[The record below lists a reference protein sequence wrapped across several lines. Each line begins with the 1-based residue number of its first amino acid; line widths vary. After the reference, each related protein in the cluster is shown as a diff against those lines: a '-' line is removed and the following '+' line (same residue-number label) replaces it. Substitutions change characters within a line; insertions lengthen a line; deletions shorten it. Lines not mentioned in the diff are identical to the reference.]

1 MKKTISTLAI
11 FAIALSAIAAIATRA
26 DAQMRPMMI
35 PLTTTMVI
43 TKPAPGEI
51 FGNKQVVTMGVG
63 GKTYKFVLNDAYV
76 DDPRGIIHWP
86 DIWQLVS
93 QYTPNF
99 NVTGLG
105 EDTFAKMQPGETL
118 TVRGMFSRQQSDL
131 RSDGHGAG
139 RRPLRPRAALLGW
152 WHRLRRLPANSP

>member
-1 MKKTISTLAI
+1 MKKIISTLAI
-11 FAIALSAIAAIATRA
+11 FAIALPSIAAIATRA

-76 DDPRGIIHWP
+76 DDPRGVIHWP
-86 DIWQLVS
+86 DIWQLVR

-99 NVTGLG
+99 NVTGIG

-118 TVRGMFSRQQSDL
+118 TVRGMFSGNNQTYEVM
-131 RSDGHGAG
+131 GTEPGGGPFA
-139 RRPLRPRAALLGW
+139 
-152 WHRLRRLPANSP
+152 PAQHY

>member
-1 MKKTISTLAI
+1 MKPAI
-11 FAIALSAIAAIATRA
+11 FRIAMFAIALAAIVCIASRGE
-26 DAQMRPMMI
+26 AQMRPMMI

-51 FGNKQVVTMGVG
+51 YGNKQVVTMGVG

-86 DIWQLVS
+86 DIWQLVR
-93 QYTPNF
+93 QYKPNF

-118 TVRGMFSRQQSDL
+118 TVRGMFSPNNQSYEVM
-131 RSDGHGAG
+131 GTEPGGGPFA
-139 RRPLRPRAALLGW
+139 
-152 WHRLRRLPANSP
+152 PAQHY

>member
-1 MKKTISTLAI
+1 MKKIVSTLAI
-11 FAIALSAIAAIATRA
+11 FALALPAIAAIATRA
-26 DAQMRPMMI
+26 GAQMRPMMI

-43 TKPAPGEI
+43 TKPAPGQI

-63 GKTYKFVLNDAYV
+63 AKTYKFVLNDAYV
-76 DDPRGIIHWP
+76 DDPRGVIHWP
-86 DIWQLVS
+86 DIWQLVR

-118 TVRGMFSRQQSDL
+118 TVRGMFSPNNQSYEVM
-131 RSDGHGAG
+131 GTEPGGGPFA
-139 RRPLRPRAALLGW
+139 
-152 WHRLRRLPANSP
+152 PAQHY

>member
-1 MKKTISTLAI
+1 MKKIISTLAI
-11 FAIALSAIAAIATRA
+11 FAIALPSIAAIATRA

-51 FGNKQVVTMGVG
+51 FGNKQVVTMGIG

-76 DDPRGIIHWP
+76 DDPRGVIHWP
-86 DIWQLVS
+86 DIWQLVR

-99 NVTGLG
+99 NVTGIG
-105 EDTFAKMQPGETL
+105 EDTFAKLQPGETL
-118 TVRGMFSRQQSDL
+118 TVRGMFSGNNQTYEVMGTDP
-131 RSDGHGAG
+131 GGGPFA
-139 RRPLRPRAALLGW
+139 
-152 WHRLRRLPANSP
+152 PAQHY

>member
-11 FAIALSAIAAIATRA
+11 FAIALPAIAASATRA

-86 DIWQLVS
+86 DIWQLVR

-118 TVRGMFSRQQSDL
+118 TVRGMFSGNNQTYEVM
-131 RSDGHGAG
+131 GTEPGGGPFA
-139 RRPLRPRAALLGW
+139 
-152 WHRLRRLPANSP
+152 PAQHY